1 MGVLCEILYVFVGLS
16 LFFCDIVLK
25 NMYICM
31 LSGGKFR
38 GVEERITFNRKFT
51 L

>member
-1 MGVLCEILYVFVGLS
+1 MGVLCEMLYVFVGLP
-16 LFFCDIVLK
+16 LFFCGIVLK

-31 LSGGKFR
+31 LSGEKFR